1 MGIVCCRPTSFNPNS
16 PKLLQLSRHIKRS
29 SILSENS
36 SPSDVT
42 LNLFDIEEEEVFTSK
57 VSLRILNSLKGM
69 SQLNVENN
77 LYLCGSEEGASI
89 GSFLLKLDNTKG
101 MTSTVSIMINA
112 QYSHV
117 YPSMI
122 HVPKN
127 SILVVGGKRQ
137 EKCEQFDITNS
148 KWKYLPDLPEERY
161 HSTLIM
167 DNNKKYVYLF
177 GGFCHNKDSQSKDNN
192 KNCNE
197 ILRLNLENMM
207 IWEKLLVVQG
217 KELLERNSCGVVN
230 SSDKDNIV
238 YILGGKDNNK
248 EITDDIIECDIKK
261 RTAKKM
267 TSKLK
272 HKSSFI
278 NQQGVCV
285 SATTFV
291 LFNKKAN
298 VHRINITSFDTY
310 TNIEDDEQL
319 NL

>member
-1 MGIVCCRPTSFNPNS
+1 MGIVCCRPDSFNPDS
-16 PKLLQLSRHIKRS
+16 PKLLQLSRQLKRA
-29 SILSENS
+29 SIFSDNA

-42 LNLFDIEEEEVFTSK
+42 LSLLDIEEEKVFTSK
-57 VSLRILNSLKGM
+57 VSLRIINSLKGM

-77 LYLCGSEEGASI
+77 LYLCGSEEGANT
-89 GSFLLKLDNTKG
+89 GSFLLKLDNTKS

-112 QYSHV
+112 QHSHV

-122 HVPKN
+122 HVPN
-127 SILVVGGKRQ
+127 NTIFVIGGKRQ

-148 KWKYLPDLPEERY
+148 KWKYLPELPEERY
-161 HSTLIM
+161 HCALIM
-167 DNNKKYVYLF
+167 DNKKKYVYLF
-177 GGFCHNKDSQSKDNN
+177 GGFCHNKDESKDND

-197 ILRLNLENMM
+197 ILRMNLENRM

-238 YILGGKDNNK
+238 YILGGKNNTK
-248 EITDDIIECDIKK
+248 ELTDSIIEFDLKK

-267 TSKLK
+267 ASKLK
-272 HKSSFI
+272 YKSSFI
-278 NQQGVCV
+278 NQQGVNV
-285 SATTFV
+285 SLTTFV
-291 LFNKKAN
+291 LFDKKGN
-298 VHRINITSFDTY
+298 VHRVNFQSFDIY
-310 TNIEDDEQL
+310 SNIEDEEEL

>member
-1 MGIVCCRPTSFNPNS
+1 MKSG
-16 PKLLQLSRHIKRS
+16 
-29 SILSENS
+29 
-36 SPSDVT
+36 
-42 LNLFDIEEEEVFTSK
+42 
-57 VSLRILNSLKGM
+57 LR
-69 SQLNVENN
+69 
-77 LYLCGSEEGASI
+77 AAFRI
-89 GSFLLKLDNTKG
+89 G
-101 MTSTVSIMINA
+101 
-112 QYSHV
+112 
-117 YPSMI
+117 
-122 HVPKN
+122 
-127 SILVVGGKRQ
+127 R
-137 EKCEQFDITNS
+137 
-148 KWKYLPDLPEERY
+148 R
-161 HSTLIM
+161 
-167 DNNKKYVYLF
+167 
-177 GGFCHNKDSQSKDNN
+177 KDNN